1 MASITEAY
9 DSVNKT
15 ANRNDP
21 YENPQSFQRLRSE
34 AEHPHTARHML
45 GLVGGNE
52 VSLTKSNWPDVESDL
67 KGITRPNTDCAAR
80 KHLPFSGDLVVRK
93 NPKNNFAIDTSKDH
107 LPAAQMWAYPVV
119 IGPKPLVTEVC
130 VRPEK
135 Y

>member
-9 DSVNKT
+9 NSVNET

-21 YENPQSFQRLRSE
+21 YENPQVFQRLRSE
-34 AEHPHTARHML
+34 GEHPKTARHML

-80 KHLPFSGDLVVRK
+80 KHLPFSGNIVVRK
-93 NPKNNFAIDTSKDH
+93 NPKNYFVMNTAKDH
-107 LPAAQMWAYPVV
+107 LPPAQMWAYPSV
-119 IGPKPLVTEVC
+119 IGPKPIVNEVC